1 MAELLKADKVRVRFR
16 TAGLMRALIDRIED
30 PFIDAVLH
38 VSFSLKAGETFG
50 LVGESG
56 SGKTTLGRA
65 IIGLVKAQEGSIQ
78 YEGRELVGLS
88 DRQFRSVRRNIAMM
102 FQDPVASLS
111 PRKTVRASIIEPFRI
126 HGMSDR
132 DLRKEARRLLN
143 LVGLHEGFMGA
154 YPHQLS
160 GGQARRVGVARAL
173 ALEPKV
179 IIADEP
185 TAGLDV
191 SVQGEI
197 LNLMNRLQRELGLS
211 YLIITHN
218 LPVVRHVS
226 DKLAIMYLG
235 RFVEQGTTKEIFE
248 RPAHPYTLGL
258 LAAVPEPD
266 PDKRRDKLELQGEIP
281 SLMRRPKGCEFH
293 TRCPFMQQKCLDEAP
308 AYREVAPGHWA
319 SCHFPFP
326 DPADAKA
333 VSKGAMPSGNT
344 GRHEGYVSP
353 VDKGAVFGS

>member
-1 MAELLKADKVRVRFR
+1 MAELLTADKVRVRFR
-16 TAGLMRALIDRIED
+16 TLGVVQAKLKGDTD
-30 PFIDAVLH
+30 PFIDAVME
-38 VSFSLKAGETFG
+38 VSFSLAKGETLG

-65 IIGLVKAQEGSIQ
+65 IIGLVEAQAGSIRF
-78 YEGRELVGLS
+78 EGKELIGL
-88 DRQFRSVRRNIAMM
+88 DPKEYKAVRREVAMM

-111 PRKTVRASIIEPFRI
+111 PRKKVRSLIAEPFKI
-126 HGMSDR
+126 HGIKDR
-132 DLRKEARRLLN
+132 SPDQEVERLLKM
-143 LVGLHEGFMGA
+143 VGLNSAYTGA

-173 ALEPKV
+173 ALQPKV

-197 LNLMNRLQRELGLS
+197 LNLLKRLQAEQGLS
-211 YLIITHN
+211 YLVITHN
-218 LPVVRHVS
+218 LPVVRHLS
-226 DKLAIMYLG
+226 DRLAIMYLG
-235 RFVEQGTTKEIFE
+235 RFVEMGATADIFR

-281 SLMRRPKGCEFH
+281 SLRSRPAGCEFH
-293 TRCPFMQQKCLDEAP
+293 TRCPFAQDKCLTQAP
-308 AYREVAPGHWA
+308 SYEEVEPGRFA

-326 DPADAKA
+326 HADA
-333 VSKGAMPSGNT
+333 VG
-344 GRHEGYVSP
+344 EQ
-353 VDKGAVFGS
+353 D

>member
-1 MAELLKADKVRVRFR
+1 MAELLTAKDVRVRFR
-16 TAGLMRALIDRIED
+16 TLGVVRAKLAGDTD
-30 PFIDAVLH
+30 PYIDAVMR
-38 VSFSLKAGETFG
+38 VSFSLAKGETLG

-65 IIGLVKAQEGSIQ
+65 VIGLVDAESGSITF
-78 YEGRELVGLS
+78 EGKELIGLPPG
-88 DRQFRSVRRNIAMM
+88 DYKAVRRQVAMM

-111 PRKTVRASIIEPFRI
+111 PRKTVRSLIVEPFKI
-126 HGMSDR
+126 HGIKDCNY
-132 DLRKEARRLLN
+132 DIEAERLLEM
-143 LVGLHEGFMGA
+143 VGLSNAYKGV

-173 ALEPKV
+173 ALNPRV

-197 LNLMNRLQRELGLS
+197 LNLLKRLQKELGLS
-211 YLIITHN
+211 YLVITHN
-218 LPVVRHVS
+218 LPVVRHLS
-226 DKLAIMYLG
+226 DRLAIMYLG
-235 RFVEQGTTKEIFE
+235 RFVEMGNTASIFA

-281 SLMRRPKGCEFH
+281 SLRNRPSGCEFH
-293 TRCPFMQQKCLDEAP
+293 TRCPFTEDKCRNEAP
-308 AYREVAPGHWA
+308 AYREIEPGRFA

-326 DPADAKA
+326 EA
-333 VSKGAMPSGNT
+333 
-344 GRHEGYVSP
+344 
-353 VDKGAVFGS
+353 

>member
-1 MAELLKADKVRVRFR
+1 MAELLRGEKVRVRFR
-16 TAGLMRALIDRIED
+16 TQGAVRAKLAGNTD
-30 PFIDAVLH
+30 PFIDAVME
-38 VSFSLKAGETFG
+38 VSFSLGTGETLG

-65 IIGLVKAQEGSIQ
+65 IIGLVDTHSGNITFEGKSLI
-78 YEGRELVGLS
+78 GLS
-88 DRQFRSVRRNIAMM
+88 PTAYKAVRREVAMM

-111 PRKTVRASIIEPFRI
+111 PRKTVRSLIVEPFKI
-126 HGMSDR
+126 HAI
-132 DLRKEARRLLN
+132 KERNYDQEAERLLDM
-143 LVGLHEGFMGA
+143 VGLNSGYKGA

-173 ALEPKV
+173 ALNPKV

-197 LNLMNRLQRELGLS
+197 LNLMKRLQKELGLS
-211 YLIITHN
+211 YLVITHN
-218 LPVVRHVS
+218 LPVVRHLS
-226 DKLAIMYLG
+226 NRLAIMYLG
-235 RFVEQGTTKEIFE
+235 RFVEMGDTAEIFA

-266 PDKRRDKLELQGEIP
+266 PDKRRDKLELEGEIP
-281 SLMRRPKGCEFH
+281 SLRNRPTGCEFH
-293 TRCPFMQQKCLDEAP
+293 TRCPFAQDRCRNQAP
-308 AYREVAPGHWA
+308 PYQEVEPGRFT

-326 DPADAKA
+326 
-333 VSKGAMPSGNT
+333 KGVGPQ
-344 GRHEGYVSP
+344 
-353 VDKGAVFGS
+353 

>member
-1 MAELLKADKVRVRFR
+1 MPEPLLDVDRVRVRFR
-16 TAGLMRALIDRIED
+16 TLGALRARIAKD
-30 PFIDAVLH
+30 PSPFIDAVME
-38 VSFSLKAGETFG
+38 VSFSLGAGETLG

-65 IIGLVKAQEGSIQ
+65 IIGLVDAHSGSITF
-78 YEGRELVGLS
+78 EGRELTGLS
-88 DRQFRSVRRNIAMM
+88 ARDYKAVRRDVGMM

-111 PRKTVRASIIEPFRI
+111 PRKSVRSLIVEPFRI
-126 HGMSDR
+126 HGIKGCDYER
-132 DLRKEARRLLN
+132 EAGRLLEM
-143 LVGLHEGFMGA
+143 VGLNAAYKGA

-173 ALEPKV
+173 ALNPKM

-197 LNLMNRLQRELGLS
+197 LNLMKGLQSSLGLS
-211 YLIITHN
+211 YLVITHN
-218 LPVVRHVS
+218 LPVVRHLS
-226 DKLAIMYLG
+226 DRLAIMYLG
-235 RFVEQGTTKEIFE
+235 RFVEMGDTASIFT

-266 PDKRRDKLELQGEIP
+266 PDRRREKLELEGEIP
-281 SLMRRPKGCEFH
+281 SLRRRPSGCEFH
-293 TRCPFMQQKCLDEAP
+293 TRCPFVRDKCRNEAP
-308 AYREVAPGHWA
+308 AYREVEPGRFA

-326 DPADAKA
+326 EA
-333 VSKGAMPSGNT
+333 
-344 GRHEGYVSP
+344 RY
-353 VDKGAVFGS
+353 